1 MQIRDLQ
8 NIIYTLFEQ
17 AKLDNSGESDTYD
30 QAYKQIS
37 NILSGKQWADK
48 EAQRELYERRGL

>member
-1 MQIRDLQ
+1 MPIKSLQ

-17 AKLDNSGESDTYD
+17 AKLDDPDNGHMYD

-37 NILSGKQWADK
+37 NILSGVEWG
-48 EAQRELYERRGL
+48 ERERRRL